1 MKLQIKT
8 LSPIHIGNGEK
19 YNGLSYITNSGKIL
33 FYDSAKIA
41 ENITYKY
48 SENFVQWVEQRASEI
63 ERLEKQKRNERDDQ
77 KRRNI
82 NQLLRDAEKRLS
94 LKEFIENLL
103 RDMAVKNNFNNNFL
117 YFVEAKSQ
125 VYNNVDIDCFIKQNN
140 KAYIPGTEIK
150 GAIRTAVA
158 YNLLQKNTYWEWLK
172 SELRKFTTLYGNKLK
187 QISGQKG
194 RWVNETKKELVNE
207 MGKIEDKLQ
216 AILFRV
222 KNNNDAKYD
231 FLKLLH
237 IGDTES
243 KDPNS
248 CLFVSNLKVE
258 GINRGF
264 PLFQELC
271 KKDQIFT
278 CQGFK
283 LDNNKT
289 VLDKLGFN
297 DEQKW
302 AVSDVKNI
310 FQCCYEFSN
319 RLLNEELT
327 YFNNNQIIK
336 KKLQAIKEL
345 NKPDS
350 PVIRIGKNE
359 GYLSLT
365 MGLLFKDKDQSLY
378 DNVLCH
384 ATKNTSYTG
393 NFPKTRRVVNL
404 GNGDVDTCGW
414 VKLTLVN

>member
-1 MKLQIKT
+1 MKLQVKT
-8 LSPIHIGNGEK
+8 LSPLHIGNGEK
-19 YNGLSYITNSGKIL
+19 YNGLSYVEDIFSSPKKVFMVDFDRIKKLLNEKDLESFVNWVVSEDHPSWFKFCKFGLNKPQLQNEFKKNS
-33 FYDSAKIA
+33 
-41 ENITYKY
+41 TYTLYNYSTEKY
-48 SENFVQWVEQRASEI
+48 
-63 ERLEKQKRNERDDQ
+63 
-77 KRRNI
+77 
-82 NQLLRDAEKRLS
+82 LR
-94 LKEFIENLL
+94 
-103 RDMAVKNNFNNNFL
+103 
-117 YFVEAKSQ
+117 
-125 VYNNVDIDCFIKQNN
+125 DIDCFIKQNN
-140 KAYIPGTEIK
+140 KTYIPGTEIK

-172 SELRKFTTLYGNKLK
+172 SELRNFTTLYGNKLK

-248 CLFVSNLKVE
+248 CLFVSNLKLE

-365 MGLLFKDKDQSLY
+365 MGLLVKDKDQSLY

-393 NFPKTRRVVNL
+393 NFPKTRRVINL